1 MGSDM
6 TARKAPSLLKASLIV
21 ALPFATGIASA
32 QTWTGGTP
40 YGGTVS
46 VLAQSQD
53 AQTLFAGTNGGLFR
67 SDDGGLHWSRKLGGA
82 SGSGPAEFAAL
93 ALSTAHPGRLWIADA
108 RGRIHRSDD
117 NGETIAATTALPLA
131 GAIITQLLA
140 APGADERL
148 FVATYNAGLW
158 YSTNDG
164 ANFSRADGDSAV
176 GLGITKLIAS
186 PYDPSLFMG
195 FQEFPWSWSF
205 YLSTGGGTAWM
216 EISNFT
222 SRPTTGIFTNDGRMF
237 VTPNGPDGG
246 LWWRFVSGGF
256 WTEQYGACW
265 QTNSLLL
272 DTTGNNVQWMGC
284 DEGLAGA
291 MSAPVAPP
299 MVIDG
304 AKAPIQQLLRDRA
317 DAGRLW
323 AATEHV
329 GVFTSADAGQS
340 WVPRNNG
347 LSATSFRSVA
357 VHPYSHR
364 LYAGYVDESTATT
377 NPSVMFSDDDG
388 ATWTD
393 SDLGNLVWLT
403 RAITVDPTVQNVDA
417 TPVYAGGV
425 GDFGA
430 TAIYKSLDGGRTFSA
445 LGGASGPNTNTV
457 RDIVLDPRS
466 CESPPASGPCTS
478 GPLQTF
484 YAIATGDGQ
493 LNWRVI
499 RGDRGGAML
508 LDRSAGLPP
517 LARYPDNA
525 GFENNYPISLALDP
539 SDAQTIYIGT
549 YFQQYWTG
557 DGMAPTPTVA
567 NGVFRSRDG
576 GSTWQAVN
584 TGLPRNGD
592 SADTA
597 IDIYALATDLNISGR
612 VWAAG
617 SFDDGQFGSRI
628 FRSDDAGD
636 HWIEQAA
643 FADCDIRRLLADPD
657 RAGTIRAS
665 GTSKAEQGTGCV
677 LRSRDS
683 GASWTRIDAGLPA
696 TRVSAMT
703 TMPGAPDMVLVGTN
717 SGVWHLRD
725 APEAIFQDGFD

>member
-6 TARKAPSLLKASLIV
+6 TARRASSVLKASLMV
-21 ALPFATGIASA
+21 TLPFASGIASA

-67 SDDGGLHWSRKLGGA
+67 SDDGGLHWSRKLGG
-82 SGSGPAEFAAL
+82 SIGSGPAEFAAL
-93 ALSTAHPGRLWIADA
+93 ALSSAHPGRLWLVDA
-108 RGRIHRSDD
+108 RGHIYRSDD
-117 NGETIAATTALPLA
+117 NGETIAATTTLPVA
-131 GAIITQLLA
+131 GAVITQLLA
-140 APGADERL
+140 VPGNGDLLYVVSSNNGMWYSADAGASFARADEGIEFGVAKL
-148 FVATYNAGLW
+148 VVAPNAPAQLMAFTLLSIDSLYIGGPDAWYMPPDFGAHPVTGVFGSDHGMFVATQGVGSPGVW
-158 YSTNDG
+158 YSHSFG
-164 ANFSRADGDSAV
+164 
-176 GLGITKLIAS
+176 
-186 PYDPSLFMG
+186 
-195 FQEFPWSWSF
+195 SWIRQSI
-205 YLSTGGGTAWM
+205 GCW
-216 EISNFT
+216 
-222 SRPTTGIFTNDGRMF
+222 
-237 VTPNGPDGG
+237 TPN
-246 LWWRFVSGGF
+246 
-256 WTEQYGACW
+256 
-265 QTNSLLL
+265 NLLL
-272 DTTGNNVQWMGC
+272 DTAGENLQWIGC
-284 DEGLAGA
+284 GEGLVGA
-291 MSAPVAPP
+291 TPSVAPP

-304 AKAPIQQLLRDRA
+304 VQAPIRQLLRDRA
-317 DAGRLW
+317 DSDRLW

-340 WVPRNNG
+340 WTARNDG

-357 VHPYSHR
+357 VHPHSHR
-364 LYAGYVDESTATT
+364 LYAGYVDESTGTT

-393 SDLGNLVWLT
+393 SNLGNLVWLT

-417 TPVYAGGV
+417 TPVYAGGI
-425 GDFGA
+425 GDYGA
-430 TAIYKSLDGGRTFSA
+430 TSIYKSLDGGRTFSA
-445 LGGASGPNTNTV
+445 LGGASGPDTNTV

-466 CESPPASGPCTS
+466 CDSPPASGPCTS

-484 YAIATGDGQ
+484 YAIASGDGQ

-499 RGDRGGAML
+499 RSDDAGATL

-517 LARYPDNA
+517 LLRYPSN
-525 GFENNYPISLALDP
+525 GFEYAYPISIALDP
-539 SDAQTIYIGT
+539 SDAQTIYVGT

-557 DGMAPTPTVA
+557 DGTAPTPTLT
-567 NGVFRSRDG
+567 NGVFRSHDG

-584 TGLPRNGD
+584 TGLPRKGD

-597 IDIYALATDLNISGR
+597 IDIYALATDPSVSGR

-617 SFDDGQFGSRI
+617 SFDDGQAGSHI

-636 HWIEQAA
+636 HWVEQAA
-643 FADCDIRRLLADPD
+643 FADCDIRRLLADPQ

-683 GASWTRIDAGLPA
+683 GESWSRIDAGLPA
-696 TRVSAMT
+696 TRVSAMAT
-703 TMPGAPDMVLVGTN
+703 IPSAPDSVLVGTN

-725 APEAIFQDGFD
+725 APDAIFHDGFD